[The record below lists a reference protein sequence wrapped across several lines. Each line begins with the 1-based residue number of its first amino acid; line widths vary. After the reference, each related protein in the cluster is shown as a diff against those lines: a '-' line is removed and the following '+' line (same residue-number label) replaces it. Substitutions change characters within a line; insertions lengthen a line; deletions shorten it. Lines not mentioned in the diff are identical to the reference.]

1 VANQFALL
9 RQRRFAPFFGAQFLG
24 AFNDNLFKTA
34 LVTVI
39 TFDALHW
46 TTISAGLLNN
56 LIAGLFIL
64 PFLLLSATAG
74 QIADKFDK
82 TKLMRIVKLMEI
94 AIMAVAAI
102 GWYTHSLWLL
112 VAAVVWLGSG
122 SRSPLMRGAVLGAGW
137 CGTIGF
143 VGGFFGPMLF
153 APDANQGPMLGLF
166 ITGPGGVVF
175 GALAGLALAAGK
187 PG

>member
-1 VANQFALL
+1 MANQFSLL

-82 TKLMRIVKLMEI
+82 TRVMSVVKLMEI
-94 AIMAVAAI
+94 FIMAVAAI
-102 GWYTHSLWLL
+102 GMANTWAPKLSST
-112 VAAVVWLGSG
+112 GSWRN
-122 SRSPLMRGAVLGAGW
+122 SARVNSTRNAKNTP
-137 CGTIGF
+137 T
-143 VGGFFGPMLF
+143 
-153 APDANQGPMLGLF
+153 
-166 ITGPGGVVF
+166 
-175 GALAGLALAAGK
+175 
-187 PG
+187 